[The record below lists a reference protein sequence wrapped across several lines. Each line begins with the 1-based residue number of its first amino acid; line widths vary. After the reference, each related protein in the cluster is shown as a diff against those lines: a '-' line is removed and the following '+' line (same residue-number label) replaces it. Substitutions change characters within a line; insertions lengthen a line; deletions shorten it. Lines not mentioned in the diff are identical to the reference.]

1 MFGDRSTGFIRKNRS
16 VIIYFCISAIVTILD
31 ISIVWILR
39 NIFTIGIISANTIG
53 VVSGSILQYFLVSK
67 YVFFVKYGI
76 PGLLTFIG
84 TFFLGLLLADWII
97 WFSSESLPHN
107 LNKNLNLLISK
118 GFSIAIP
125 FFVLY
130 GIRKLLFNLIK
141 KRGGDKC
148 EKNISDSTLL

>member
-1 MFGDRSTGFIRKNRS
+1 MYEIIINWRIMYGDELTGFIKKKRNI
-16 VIIYFCISAIVTILD
+16 IIYFCISAIVTILD

-39 NIFTIGIISANTIG
+39 NNFNMGILSANTIG

-67 YVFFVKYGI
+67 YVFFVEYGI
-76 PGLLTFIG
+76 PGFLTFIG
-84 TFFLGLLLADWII
+84 TFLFGLLLADWII

-141 KRGGDKC
+141 KKRRG
-148 EKNISDSTLL
+148 